1 MSSGKKFMTEERY
14 GRTGGKEDGK
24 EGVRGMG
31 ECVLVVDDD
40 REIVKAIGILLEKEG
55 YEVLKAYDGL
65 QALDILS
72 TRPVRLVLIDVM
84 MPKLDGLSA
93 LMRIRE
99 RLNIPIIVLSAKSED
114 SDKVL
119 GLSMGADDYVAKPYN
134 PQELAARVKSHLR
147 RYTSLGDIH
156 MRESA
161 GEIVNGR
168 LLYRTDERALYADGE
183 AVKLTATETKIVE
196 LFMRNLGRVFPA
208 EEIYRLVWDEES
220 FASENTVMVHIRRIR
235 EKLELNPKEPEY
247 IKVVWGIGYK
257 MEKKKNIV

>member
-1 MSSGKKFMTEERY
+1 
-14 GRTGGKEDGK
+14 
-24 EGVRGMG
+24 MG

-40 REIVKAIGILLEKEG
+40 REIVRAIGILLEGEG
-55 YEVLKAYDGL
+55 YRVLKAYDGK
-65 QALDILS
+65 QALEILA
-72 TRPVRLVLIDVM
+72 TQPVRLVLIDVM

-99 RLNIPIIVLSAKSED
+99 KQNIPVIILSAKSED

-156 MRESA
+156 TGSRG
-161 GEIVNGR
+161 GEIRNGR
-168 LLYRTDERALYADGE
+168 LAYRTDEKILYADGE
-183 AVKLTATETKIVE
+183 PVKLTATETKIVE
-196 LFMRNLGRVFPA
+196 LFMHNLGRVFPA
-208 EEIYRLVWDEES
+208 EEIYRRVWEEEA
-220 FASENTVMVHIRRIR
+220 FASESTVMVHIRRIR

-257 MEKKKNIV
+257 MEKIETHL

>member
-1 MSSGKKFMTEERY
+1 
-14 GRTGGKEDGK
+14 
-24 EGVRGMG
+24 MG

-40 REIVKAIGILLEKEG
+40 RDIVKAISILLEGEG

-72 TRPVRLVLIDVM
+72 TREVRLVLIDVM

-93 LMRIRE
+93 VMRIRE
-99 RLNIPIIVLSAKSED
+99 TQNIPIIVLSAKSED

-134 PQELAARVKSHLR
+134 PQELKARVKSHLR

-156 MRESA
+156 TKNRSD
-161 GEIVNGR
+161 EIKNGR
-168 LLYRTDERALYADGE
+168 LLYRADEKVLYADGE

-208 EEIYRLVWDEES
+208 EEIYRRVWEEEAFS
-220 FASENTVMVHIRRIR
+220 SENTVMVHIRRIR
-235 EKLELNPKEPEY
+235 EKMELNPKEPEY
-247 IKVVWGIGYK
+247 LKVVWGIGYK
-257 MEKKKNIV
+257 MEKQEKSN